1 VPQQAAGSLRPEGL
15 TKMVELVRTGPD
27 PKSVEP
33 GALRIRPAFG
43 MELEKVSDDF
53 SLPGARRRKRAMAVV
68 VAAMVIGVPAGL
80 LAARQQIIQWQPAVR
95 PAYLAVCGAIQCE
108 VPLPAEAEAWS
119 VESNELLVDASD
131 SRLYHFTA
139 TLRNRSAYPQAY
151 PSVDLILTDAQGMT
165 VERHPIPPAQYLP
178 ANRPARQGMAP
189 NAEVAIRTDIRPAD
203 TLGTDYRVVP
213 FYP

>member
-1 VPQQAAGSLRPEGL
+1 MRPEGL

-53 SLPGARRRKRAMAVV
+53 SLPGARRAGRVLAMGAAAVV
-68 VAAMVIGVPAGL
+68 IAIPAALV
-80 LAARQQIIQWQPAVR
+80 AARQQIIQWQPAVR
-95 PAYLAVCGAIQCE
+95 PAYLAVCGVIQCD
-108 VPLPAEAEAWS
+108 VPLPADADAWS

-139 TLRNRSAYPQAY
+139 TLRNRSAYQQAY

-165 VERHPIPPAQYLP
+165 VERHPIAPGQYLP
-178 ANRPARQGMAP
+178 ANQPARQGMAP